1 MINNAEEFVLSL
13 LQKYSLRNANNK
25 LSIEIFRYKTM
36 RRMFYFQWK
45 GGREQYFKIEIV
57 ELF

>member
-1 MINNAEEFVLSL
+1 MQITN
-13 LQKYSLRNANNK
+13 